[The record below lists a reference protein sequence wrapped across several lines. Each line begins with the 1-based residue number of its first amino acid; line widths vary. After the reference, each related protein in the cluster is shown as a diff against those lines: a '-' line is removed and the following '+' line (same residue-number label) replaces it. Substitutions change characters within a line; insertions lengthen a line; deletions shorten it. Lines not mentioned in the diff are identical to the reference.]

1 MNLRRRRLWAALE
14 SHCKHNT
21 RRLSKGIGKA
31 PAVAAN
37 FASALRRRSGPRG
50 YFGQHLCS
58 PLSLGSVLLAC
69 WIPILRILLRRSLYL
84 SLRMHCNASCTAWL
98 SNRPIEH
105 LSTCSKRDVASR
117 LDISLT
123 CSPLGGA
130 RLLRTAGRSCSS
142 RLFPRHPLGH
152 YPGLPITVGHDSSA
166 GKADVSSSTCE

>member
-69 WIPILRILLRRSLYL
+69 WIPILHILLHRSGYL
-84 SLRMHCNASCTAWL
+84 WLGMHCNVSYTACLGNCRSIEDLSACPEARRGFSSGYLLPHMFSAWQRTPSTDRWQVVFISPVSAPYPRSLSRASYY
-98 SNRPIEH
+98 RGP
-105 LSTCSKRDVASR
+105 
-117 LDISLT
+117 
-123 CSPLGGA
+123 
-130 RLLRTAGRSCSS
+130 
-142 RLFPRHPLGH
+142 
-152 YPGLPITVGHDSSA
+152 
-166 GKADVSSSTCE
+166 